1 MTSLV
6 KNLKVEPLDSS
17 LGLPEITVAETQ
29 SQPQSR
35 RGSTNTQAV
44 PVQFLLNPKEVARR
58 ASAVSALLVENKEE
72 EEQRG
77 EGNRRRDSITR
88 RGSVKRGS
96 LTWQEKEELETK
108 RLKAAI
114 EAMGMMKKAQKD
126 FTWDSVKP
134 VSKVPDVK
142 IKRSVSFH
150 KNIQLSELD

>member
-1 MTSLV
+1 M
-6 KNLKVEPLDSS
+6 
-17 LGLPEITVAETQ
+17 
-29 SQPQSR
+29 
-35 RGSTNTQAV
+35 
-44 PVQFLLNPKEVARR
+44 
-58 ASAVSALLVENKEE
+58 ENKEE
-72 EEQRG
+72 EEQSR
-77 EGNRRRDSITR
+77 EHNRRRDSITR